1 MIHLTGRDITLSLN
15 ELWFILIA
23 VLFVGFFFLEGYDF
37 GVGMATRFVARDQLE
52 RRIMVNTIGPFWDA
66 NEVWLITAG
75 GAMFA
80 AFPNWYATL
89 FSGFYIPLVV
99 MLLLLIARGTAFEF
113 RAKVAHPKWTG
124 TWDWAIFI
132 PSLLVPFLWGV
143 VFSALVYGL
152 PIDSKMNM
160 HGVFTSFVNPYTV
173 LGGVLIT
180 LLCLYHGLV
189 YLCLRTDEDIQARA
203 RSLAKRLFWVLAA
216 AAVAFI
222 VVSFFVTDIF
232 ELRGALLYP
241 IYAVDVLALI
251 LSAVFLSKKR
261 DGWAFGM
268 NVGVILLTVG
278 SLFIGL
284 FPRVMISNINP
295 ANNLTIYNAAS
306 GSYSLTVMTIVAL
319 TLLPFVIGY
328 SIWSYYVFRKRV
340 TKKETLQY

>member
-1 MIHLTGRDITLSLN
+1 MGRDIIVLLS
-15 ELWFILIA
+15 ELWFLLIA
-23 VLFVGFFFLEGYDF
+23 VLFIGFFFLEGYDF
-37 GVGMATRFVARDQLE
+37 GVGMATRFVARGETE
-52 RRIMVNTIGPFWDA
+52 RRVMINTIGPFWDA

-113 RAKVAHPKWTG
+113 RAKVGHVKWVE

-143 VFSALVYGL
+143 VFSSLVYGL
-152 PIDSKMNM
+152 PIDKNMNM

-173 LGGVLIT
+173 LGGITVT

-189 YLCLRTDEDIQARA
+189 YLCLRITDDLQQRARA
-203 RSLAKRLFWVLAA
+203 LAAKVFWLLAA
-216 AAVAFI
+216 ALLAFVAVT
-222 VVSFFVTDIF
+222 FFVTDIF
-232 ELRGALLYP
+232 TIRGAWLYP
-241 IYAVDVLALI
+241 IYLLAVLSLVLSQI
-251 LSAVFLSKKR
+251 FLAKKR

-268 NVGVILLTVG
+268 NAGLIALTIA
-278 SLFIGL
+278 SLFVGL
-284 FPRVMISNINP
+284 FPRVMISNIKS
-295 ANNLTIYNAAS
+295 AYDLTVYNASS
-306 GSYSLTVMTIVAL
+306 GSYSLSVMTIVAV
-319 TLLPFVIGY
+319 TLLPFVLGY

-340 TKKETLQY
+340 TKKEKLEY

>member
-1 MIHLTGRDITLSLN
+1 LTGRRITLLLS
-15 ELWFILIA
+15 ELWFLLIA
-23 VLFVGFFFLEGYDF
+23 VLFIGFFFLEGYDF
-37 GVGMATRFVARDQLE
+37 GVGMSTRFLAKSELE
-52 RRIMVNTIGPFWDA
+52 RRVLVNTIGPFWDA

-113 RAKVAHPKWTG
+113 RAKVDHPKWSNA
-124 TWDWAIFI
+124 WDWAIFI

-143 VFSALVYGL
+143 VFSSLVFGL

-173 LGGVLIT
+173 LGGLLIT
-180 LLCLYHGLV
+180 LLCFYHGLV
-189 YLCLRTDEDIQARA
+189 YLCLRTTDDIRERA
-203 RSLAKRLFWVLAA
+203 RSLAKSIFWPLAA
-216 AAVAFI
+216 AALAF
-222 VVSFFVTDIF
+222 VVVTYFVTDLF
-232 ELRGALLYP
+232 ARRGAILVPVYVL
-241 IYAVDVLALI
+241 DVLALV
-251 LSAVFLSKKR
+251 LSVIFLKNKR

-268 NVGVILLTVG
+268 NAGVILLTVA

-284 FPRVMISNINP
+284 FPRVMISSIKP
-295 ANNLTIYNAAS
+295 AYDLTVYNASS
-306 GSYSLTVMTIVAL
+306 GSYSLSVMTIVAV

-328 SIWSYYVFRKRV
+328 SIWSYYIFRKRV
-340 TKKETLQY
+340 SKKEHMEY

>member
-1 MIHLTGRDITLSLN
+1 MSLN
-15 ELWFILIA
+15 ELWFLLIA
-23 VLFVGFFFLEGYDF
+23 VLFIGFFFLEGYDF
-37 GVGMATRFVARDQLE
+37 GVGMATRFVARDELE
-52 RRIMVNTIGPFWDA
+52 RRVMINTIGPFWDA

-113 RAKVAHPKWTG
+113 RAKVPHPRWTE

-143 VFSALVYGL
+143 VFSSLVYGL

-173 LGGVLIT
+173 LGGLLIT

-189 YLCLRTDEDIQARA
+189 YLCLRTTDDLRERARA
-203 RSLAKRLFWVLAA
+203 LARKLFWVLAA
-216 AAVAFI
+216 AAVAFVI
-222 VVSFFVTDIF
+222 VTFFVTDLF
-232 ELRGALLYP
+232 DRRGAWLYP
-241 IYAVDVLALI
+241 IYALDVAALV
-251 LSAVFLSKKR
+251 LSFALLTKKR
-261 DGWAFGM
+261 DGWAFGV
-268 NVGVILLTVG
+268 NAAVILLTVS

-284 FPRVMISNINP
+284 FPRVMISNISS
-295 ANNLTIYNAAS
+295 AYNLTVYNSAS
-306 GSYSLTVMTIVAL
+306 GSYSLGVMTIVAF
-319 TLLPFVIGY
+319 TLLPFVLGY

-340 TKKETLQY
+340 SKKEHMEY